1 MLYNRINKERSGNLE
16 KLSVSAS
23 DRVSIALENYS
34 DRVYRICYLYLKN
47 KAEAEDAFQ
56 DVFLKFM
63 QMDKEFEN
71 DEHEKAWICRVAI
84 NRCKDI
90 MKSFRYKFVSL
101 DKIPELTFENEE
113 NSVVLEAILNLPPKY
128 KDIVYLHYYEGY
140 KASQIASLLNSNENT
155 VYSQLSRARTLLKER
170 LGEDYEC

>member
-1 MLYNRINKERSGNLE
+1 MG
-16 KLSVSAS
+16 KLSIGAC

-63 QMDKEFEN
+63 QTDKEFES

-90 MKSFRYKFVSL
+90 LKSFRYKFVSL
-101 DKIPELTFENEE
+101 DKMPELSFVNEE
-113 NSVVLEAILNLPPKY
+113 DSVVLEAILNLPSKY

-155 VYSQLSRARTLLKER
+155 VYSQLSRARALLKER